1 MQSQKMWRGSSRLNG
16 ASSFSSSSSVLCITP
31 ICMVDGLWKGKRW
44 YVKNVAS
51 SCFVSSMP
59 KHGNRSLRALVCRS
73 SNDAVDSWLDLASF
87 VAVRSCVF
95 MCGVRYD
102 ERK

>member
-16 ASSFSSSSSVLCITP
+16 ASSSFSSSVLCVTP
-31 ICMVDGLWKGKRW
+31 SCMVDGLSKEKRW
-44 YVKNVAS
+44 NVKNVAS
-51 SCFVSSMP
+51 SCIVSSMP